1 LAVLLKRW
9 LSHTSF
15 SQVHLILV
23 SGRGKPIDQ
32 SSQDLDNSTQFTGE
46 LVKVFAKLTL
56 EYTKI
61 DIYLIHSETN
71 LFRYDENILFVKRE
85 LLPVIHNM
93 RRQIVAQKKD
103 KWRDFMHIT
112 LSFADGS
119 SARISAINQ
128 SLKIYQPAYMHF
140 WSLKSFWREQKL
152 YDDDVEFHTYE
163 EIATE
168 PAMRLKDLTDAY
180 VIKAVDEIE
189 RFHQE
194 FEAVAASKDNDLRS
208 FWLRKTMKAVLAV
221 LIVEKPNGE
230 IVAYRGTN
238 LEVSLPTGSLC
249 AERNAIGTAFAS
261 DMSLKREDIKL
272 VAVYSA
278 AYEEKQKKVKDESS
292 PLPNDLNNPSITTS
306 VSAPATSD
314 SLNSSITINSSNANQ
329 MVVIK
334 ERAVSEGEAALSS
347 PSTRGTLRQVSTN
360 TARTRAIL
368 QINDPVTSS
377 STTTS
382 LSASSPNYS
391 GTANITFNIN
401 DGIPTSPMAK
411 RLFSQTHS
419 SPGSLIPPTASIGSS
434 SSSNS
439 VRPPLAPTTS
449 SVSVGLNVAA
459 PATEPRK
466 KRKVVPFS
474 SPIELNSSSLNGS
487 SSNLAALNV
496 SVANGS
502 TAGEDPTPPP
512 QVMSFCSSSAD
523 DAAVTMLTDSLLDI
537 KPCEHHQRLATMET
551 IETGVNDLNPLKP
564 CGTCTSWLKKIVKCN
579 PDFRVV
585 TFTDARRQGIYVEY
599 VQE

>member
-1 LAVLLKRW
+1 M
-9 LSHTSF
+9 
-15 SQVHLILV
+15 HLILV

-128 SLKIYQPAYMHF
+128 SLKIYQYAVDFRFSFVDGCLFTNICVYLCILVVFVCRPAYMHF

-189 RFHQE
+189 RFHLE

-314 SLNSSITINSSNANQ
+314 SLNSSITINSSNGNQ

-391 GTANITFNIN
+391 GTTNITFNIN

-419 SPGSLIPPTASIGSS
+419 SPGGLIPPTASINSC

-449 SVSVGLNVAA
+449 SISVGLNVAA
-459 PATEPRK
+459 PVTEPRK

-551 IETGVNDLNPLKP
+551 IETGVK
-564 CGTCTSWLKKIVKCN
+564 
-579 PDFRVV
+579 
-585 TFTDARRQGIYVEY
+585 
-599 VQE
+599 